1 VVAFVTCRIS
11 VIGLL
16 VVVLMGRLGIL
27 TRRLDILIAV
37 IAVVAVVAVAVVIV
51 VVVVVSA
58 SVVDNVLLICILT
71 TARLPSGS
79 AEVAEL
85 MFTATTGEC

>member
-1 VVAFVTCRIS
+1 
-11 VIGLL
+11 VIGSL

-27 TRRLDILIAV
+27 TRRLDIFIAV
-37 IAVVAVVAVAVVIV
+37 IAVIAVAAVAVVIV

-58 SVVDNVLLICILT
+58 SVDNVLLICILT
-71 TARLPSGS
+71 TARLPPGS

-85 MFTATTGEC
+85 VFTATTGEC